1 MTLRVL
7 DKAAQVSAA
16 AESARASGLS
26 VGLVPTMG
34 ALHAGHRALVERAS
48 NECGFVVTTIFVNP
62 LQFNDPADLAAY
74 PRAIEADL
82 EMLDQASAD
91 LVFVPPVS
99 ELYPDDP
106 SDPAVTVRVGGLTRM
121 LEGSHRPGHFDG
133 VTTVVAKLFAIAG
146 HCRGY
151 FGEKDFQQLTVVRR
165 MARDLRF
172 PVEVVGCPT
181 VREPDGLAISS
192 RNVRL
197 SPDERR
203 SATVLYRALS
213 EAAHSVREG
222 EDRPDVLEETMRRV
236 ISQEPG
242 VEPDYTAA
250 VDPQTLQ
257 APARLAR
264 DVRLLVAARVG
275 QVRLIDNVGATVGA
289 SKSEDVEQFGQVE
302 FEQNEFVQVEK
313 VERGEMVKCADG

>member
-1 MTLRVL
+1 MNIRVL
-7 DKAAQVSAA
+7 QSAAEVSGA
-16 AESARASGLS
+16 AESARASGLC

-34 ALHAGHRALVERAS
+34 ALHAGHRSLVERAS
-48 NECGFVVTTIFVNP
+48 QECGFVVATIFVNP

-74 PRAIEADL
+74 PRTIDADL
-82 EMLDQASAD
+82 EVLEQASAD
-91 LVFVPPVS
+91 LAFVPSVP

-106 SDPAVTVRVGGLTRM
+106 SDPAVTVRVAGLTGM
-121 LEGSHRPGHFDG
+121 LEGAHRPGHFDG

-146 HCRGY
+146 HCRAY
-151 FGEKDFQQLTVVRR
+151 FGEKDFQQLAVVRR
-165 MARDLRF
+165 MSGDLRF

-213 EAAHSVREG
+213 AAASAVRQG
-222 EDRPDVLEETMRRV
+222 EDRPYALEETMRRV
-236 ISQEPG
+236 ISSEPG
-242 VEPDYTAA
+242 VEPEYTAA
-250 VDPQTLQ
+250 VDPQTLR
-257 APARLAR
+257 APPRLLG

-275 QVRLIDNVGATVGA
+275 AVRLIDNVGARVGA
-289 SKSEDVEQFGQVE
+289 SAAGNVDRFEQVE
-302 FEQNEFVQVEK
+302 RVEK
-313 VERGEMVKCADG
+313 LERGEMVKCADG